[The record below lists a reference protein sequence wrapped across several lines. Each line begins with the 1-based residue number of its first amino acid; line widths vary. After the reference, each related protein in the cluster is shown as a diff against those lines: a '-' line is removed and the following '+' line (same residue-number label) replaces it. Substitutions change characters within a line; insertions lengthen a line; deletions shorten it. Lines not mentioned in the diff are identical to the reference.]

1 MSLVSVEHGYAAMSA
16 SALRNIADLGAVV
29 KNLTPSP
36 VPDLTSQLAVVT
48 GASGG
53 LGLGLATSLA
63 VAGGE
68 VTSRR
73 A

>member
-36 VPDLTSQLAVVT
+36 VPDLTGQHAVVT

-53 LGLGLATSLA
+53 LGLATSLA
-63 VAGGE
+63 AAGGE